1 MTRLKA
7 VKGEDP
13 GTKVVSHLRVEP
25 GVDRGSV
32 VREALHPVLAKQVYE
47 CSSKELM
54 NRVEKST
61 QKELEQEVG
70 VLRSSLDGARSDRAR
85 LEVDVLSLTEVAA
98 LLEAEL
104 KVKGPKA
111 VAAYKASRGFE
122 SGLKKMRRVS
132 YEFGYRVALERL
144 RGKHIEIAIEQDPFA
159 ECPDDA
165 NVEMDLNQPFDN
177 STPSK
182 K

>member
-61 QKELEQEVG
+61 
-70 VLRSSLDGARSDRAR
+70 
-85 LEVDVLSLTEVAA
+85 VDVLSLTEVAA